1 MFDFTVVVPLSDAL
15 LQEHFAILY
24 KELEPRE
31 IADEMFQAGHIT
43 VSDHDNV
50 TECPKKWKRLKCLLN
65 ILKKNKLYAPFGYTL
80 QSLKY
85 LEVLGVLQQGKE
97 TSSITCK

>member
-1 MFDFTVVVPLSDAL
+1 MFDFTVAVPLSDAF

-43 VSDHDNV
+43 VSEHDDV
-50 TECPKKWKRLKCLLN
+50 TECTKKWKRLKCLFN
-65 ILKKNKLYAPFGYTL
+65 ILKEKELYGPFVYT
-80 QSLKY
+80 
-85 LEVLGVLQQGKE
+85 
-97 TSSITCK
+97 